1 MKKVIRGIVFLFIT
15 IIVIIGV
22 YKILRWKDTTGGYL
36 SSTSQL
42 YATENDLI
50 DIVFLGS
57 SHCYCG
63 INPDI
68 LWGENG
74 YAAFGMTI
82 SGQDKWSTYYHL
94 KETLKTQSPKVVC
107 VELWGLTFDEHGV
120 EGNVHRNMMAMDL
133 SRNSVEL
140 IKAYVQDEEKQM
152 DYILR
157 WPVVHTRYKELEK
170 YDFVP
175 YEYSQYGRGAE
186 MSYNIG
192 WSQVPAGA
200 VACEEVSELTETNRE
215 WLEKLYQLS
224 EEEDFALVLFVAP
237 TMLEVEQQKQM
248 NAAKEFAQAR
258 GIEFFDFNKMSAD
271 IGLDYSRDFIDQ
283 THLNGYGAEKLT
295 RYLGTY
301 FESNFA
307 LDDHR
312 GEESYYQWEQSYN
325 FFEHTLQNKALLEI
339 TDTRTYLQTLVKLDG
354 YTSIVSFEGKYYES
368 TLDMKGYAEVLGLTD
383 EQYDK
388 GGTFVIKDG
397 EITQLL
403 DNESEESVIYEL
415 NQYDSFKVQNM
426 ELVTDKEGGL
436 YDVEF
441 NMEPMCVTYFGM
453 NIVVYDDVMQKIIDK
468 RGYY

>member
-1 MKKVIRGIVFLFIT
+1 MKKVIRGIVFLCIT
-15 IIVIIGV
+15 IITILGV
-22 YKILRWKDTTGGYL
+22 YKVLRWKDTTGGYL

-63 INPDI
+63 IIPDV
-68 LWGENG
+68 LWGEKG

-82 SGQDKWSTYYHL
+82 SGQDKDSTYYHL
-94 KETLKTQSPKVVC
+94 KETLKTQRPKVVC
-107 VELWGLTFDEHGV
+107 VELWGLTFDEHEV

-140 IKAYVQDEEKQM
+140 IKAYVEDEESQM

-157 WPVVHTRYKELEK
+157 WPVVHTRYKEVEK

-186 MSYNIG
+186 MAYKIG
-192 WSQVPAGA
+192 WGQLPAEA
-200 VACEEVSELTETNRE
+200 IACDEASELTKANRE
-215 WLEKLYQLS
+215 WLENLYQLS

-237 TMLEVEQQKQM
+237 TMLDVEQQKQM
-248 NAAKEFAQAR
+248 NAAKEFAKAR
-258 GIEFFDFNKMSAD
+258 GIEFFDFNKMTEE
-271 IGLDYSRDFIDQ
+271 IGIDYSRDFSDS

-295 RYLGTY
+295 RYFGNY
-301 FESNFA
+301 FENTYM

-312 GEESYYQWEQSYN
+312 GEEEYYQWEQSYN
-325 FFEHTLQNKALLEI
+325 FFVHTLQNKELLEISDVVNYCTALLE
-339 TDTRTYLQTLVKLDG
+339 LDG
-354 YTSIVSFEGKYYES
+354 YTSLVSFEGTYEES
-368 TLDMKGYAEVLGLTD
+368 TLDMKGYADALGLTD
-383 EQYDK
+383 EQYEL

-397 EITQLL
+397 EITHLL
-403 DNESEESVIYEL
+403 DNISEESVIYEL
-415 NQYDSFKVQNM
+415 NEYDSFKIQNK
-426 ELVTDKEGGL
+426 ELVTGKQGGF

-441 NMEPMCVTYFGM
+441 NMESVGSVI
-453 NIVVYDDVMQKIIDK
+453 NGVSVVVYDDVMKKIIDK

>member
-1 MKKVIRGIVFLFIT
+1 MKKVIRGIAFFLIT
-15 IIVIIGV
+15 ILVIFSV
-22 YKILRWKDTTGGYL
+22 YKVLRWKDTTGGYL

-63 INPDI
+63 INPDV
-68 LWGENG
+68 LWGDNG

-94 KETLKTQSPKVVC
+94 KETLKTQTPKVVC

-133 SRNSVEL
+133 SKNSMEL
-140 IKAYVQDEEKQM
+140 IKAYVEDEEKQM

-157 WPVVHTRYKELEK
+157 WPVVHTRYKEVDK

-186 MSYNIG
+186 MSYAIG
-192 WSQVPAGA
+192 WSQPPVEAI
-200 VACEEVSELTETNRE
+200 ACDEISELTETNRE

-224 EEEDFALVLFVAP
+224 EEEDFTLVLFVAP
-237 TMLEVEQQKQM
+237 TMLTVEQQKQM
-248 NAAKEFAQAR
+248 NAAKAFSETK
-258 GIEFFDFNKMSAD
+258 GIEFFDFNKMAAD
-271 IGLDYSRDFIDQ
+271 VGIDYSKDFIDQ

-301 FESNFA
+301 FENNYA

-312 GEESYYQWEQSYN
+312 GEENYYQWEQSYS
-325 FFEHTLQNKALLEI
+325 FYEHTLQNKALL
-339 TDTRTYLQTLVKLDG
+339 QTTEMIDYFTMLKELDG
-354 YTSIVSFEGKYYES
+354 YTTIVSFEGKYDES
-368 TLDMKGYAEVLGLTD
+368 TLDLKGYAKILGITD
-383 EQYDK
+383 EQYVK
-388 GGTFVIKDG
+388 GGTFVIKNG
-397 EITQLL
+397 EVTQLL
-403 DNESEESVIYEL
+403 DNESKESVVYEV
-415 NQYDSFKVQNM
+415 NEYDSFKVQNM
-426 ELVTDKEGGL
+426 ELVTDIEGGIN
-436 YDVEF
+436 DVEF
-441 NMEPMCVTYFGM
+441 NMVSTGSTYIGL
-453 NIVVYDDVMQKIIDK
+453 NVVVYDDVMQKIIDK